1 MAAWWE
7 RLKARPRWRSLVIFL
22 SVIGPGIITANVDND
37 AGGITTYSMAGA
49 HFGYTLLWSL
59 LPITA
64 ALVLVQEMCNRMG
77 VVTGKGLSA
86 LIREKFGVRF
96 TFYLMLLVLLTN
108 FGNVIAEFAGVAAG
122 AELFGVPKF
131 VSVPLAAALVWTI
144 VVKGTYRSVEK
155 IFLVAC
161 LFYVAYLVTGF
172 IVRPAWPQIGRE
184 LVLPSFQWRTDYVVM
199 LIGVVGTTIAPWM
212 QFYQQSSVAEKGI
225 KLEEYRYSRLDTV
238 IGSISVN
245 VVAFFIIVVCSAV
258 LFQGGAGGRIETAA
272 DAARSLGPLA
282 GPYASYLFAFG
293 LLNASLFAASIL
305 PLSTAYS
312 VCESFGWET
321 GVNKA
326 FSEAP
331 QFYSLYTLLILLGA
345 GIILIPGLPLIRIML
360 VSQVVNGVVLPF
372 VLGAMLIIGG
382 DRAIMGEHVNSRL
395 TATLAVVFG
404 VAVSLLSLV
413 LAVLVLRG

>member
-1 MAAWWE
+1 MAAWLE
-7 RLKARPRWRSLVIFL
+7 TLKARPRWRTIIIFL
-22 SVIGPGIITANVDND
+22 SVMGPGIITANVDND

-59 LPITA
+59 LPITV
-64 ALVLVQEMCNRMG
+64 ALILVQEMCNRMG

-86 LIREKFGVRF
+86 LIRERFGVKF
-96 TFYLMLLVLLTN
+96 TFYLMLLVLVTN
-108 FGNVIAEFAGVAAG
+108 FGNIIAEFAGVAAS

-131 VSVPLAAALVWTI
+131 VSVPLAAAFVWTI

-155 IFLVAC
+155 VFLVAC
-161 LFYVAYLVTGF
+161 LFYVTYLVTGF
-172 IVRPAWPQIGRE
+172 IVKPPWPQIARE
-184 LVLPSFQWRTDYVVM
+184 TALPAFQWRTDYVVM

-212 QFYQQSSVAEKGI
+212 QFYQQSSVAEKDI
-225 KLEEYRYSRLDTV
+225 KLEDYRYSRLDTV
-238 IGSISVN
+238 IGSIAVN

-258 LFQGGAGGRIETAA
+258 LFQGGLGGRVETAA

-312 VCESFGWET
+312 MCESFGWET

-331 QFYSLYTLLILLGA
+331 QFYSLYTLLILAGA
-345 GIILIPGLPLIRIML
+345 GFILIPGLPLIRIML
-360 VSQVVNGVVLPF
+360 VSQVINGIVLPF
-372 VLGAMLIIGG
+372 VLGAMLVIANDQG
-382 DRAIMGEHVNSRL
+382 IMGEHVNSRL
-395 TATLAVVFG
+395 NNTLSITFG
-404 VAVSLLSLV
+404 AAVSLLSLV
-413 LAVLVLRG
+413 LVFLSLRG